1 MVITM
6 DLCCVLVC
14 ESTKEEK
21 KKRTKKKEHVDTL
34 FSWCNTA
41 LSKQTG
47 EVRAHQPL
55 FLFVMGL
62 FVMGWVAVIDS
73 VAALK

>member
-47 EVRAHQPL
+47 EVRGHDPL